1 MDPSDIVAID
11 QLYAL
16 YGYVMDDC
24 DWARLGDV
32 FTEDIVFDASAMGV
46 PVMEGFAGIQE
57 VHLSSRQTPLAHHVT
72 NVLVERIDGDTA
84 TVRAKA
90 IGMYSQ
96 GRAFSG
102 EYADTL
108 VKTDDG
114 WRIRRRVNRPM
125 APPKEARP
133 S

>member
-1 MDPSDIVAID
+1 MDPFEIVAID

-46 PVMEGFAGIQE
+46 PVMEGFAGIKE
-57 VHLSSRQTPLAHHVT
+57 VHLSSGQTPLAHHVT
-72 NVLVERIDGDTA
+72 NVLVERIDADTA

-90 IGMYSQ
+90 IGMYSH

-108 VKTDDG
+108 VKTDKG

-125 APPKEARP
+125 APSREA
-133 S
+133 SAS